1 MVFTY
6 DALPSFKQISPCE
19 GAACLLNQP
28 SNAEVSKV
36 ND

>member
-6 DALPSFKQISPCE
+6 DALCFKQISPCE